1 MLIRAMQKSDYEAV
15 YKLWC
20 EIKGFGDKK
29 H

>member
-20 EIKGFGDKK
+20 EIKGFG
-29 H
+29 